1 MWTQNACKFQSLIYA
16 FECWAN
22 VNTNTRKYST
32 ISFEI
37 VNVTI
42 SKTRSIWKIKIPATN
57 LPSLQTW
64 REINSWFFASF
75 SIDHDCVA
83 IPKVCARKKHKSV
96 FQTAENNSLMLRLNV
111 ACPAT
116 IKQSRKSEKSLNRR
130 ELLQRLTN
138 VEEVE
143 KKAMRRYFSI
153 QISHVKLKS
162 Q

>member
-1 MWTQNACKFQSLIYA
+1 
-16 FECWAN
+16 
-22 VNTNTRKYST
+22 
-32 ISFEI
+32 
-37 VNVTI
+37 
-42 SKTRSIWKIKIPATN
+42 
-57 LPSLQTW
+57 
-64 REINSWFFASF
+64 
-75 SIDHDCVA
+75 
-83 IPKVCARKKHKSV
+83 
-96 FQTAENNSLMLRLNV
+96 MLRLNV

-153 QISHVKLKS
+153 QISRVKLKS